1 MIKLKNL
8 IKESYAWERKFG
20 EPLPTLAS
28 VQKKKLKEDLLTE
41 KKELDSQFITQIH
54 LLTKRNNHT
63 EARRKLSSWMGNDK
77 LMSFYEAMGTLNKV
91 FNGFP
96 PELSKLNSKMEKELY
111 KQLSRSYKNYDAI
124 YDAL

>member
-1 MIKLKNL
+1 MIKLKDIINEKQQL
-8 IKESYAWERKFG
+8 N
-20 EPLPTLAS
+20 
-28 VQKKKLKEDLLTE
+28 E
-41 KKELDSQFITQIH
+41 KKELDKQFITQIH

-111 KQLSRSYKNYDAI
+111 KQLLRAYKNYDAI

>member
-8 IKESYAWERKFG
+8 IKEAYAWERKFG

-41 KKELDSQFITQIH
+41 KIELPTSGITKIH
-54 LLTKRNNHT
+54 TLTQRNNHT
-63 EARRKLSSWMGNDK
+63 EARRLLSSWMGNDK
-77 LMSFYEAMGTLNKV
+77 LMSFYEAMETLNKV

-96 PELSKLNSKMEKELY
+96 SELSKLNQKMEKELY
-111 KQLSRSYKNYDAI
+111 KQLKKSFANADIIK
-124 YDAL
+124 DAL

>member
-1 MIKLKNL
+1 MIKLKKL
-8 IKESYAWERKFG
+8 IKEAHAWERKFG

-41 KKELDSQFITQIH
+41 KKELDSLFITQIH

-111 KQLSRSYKNYDAI
+111 KQLNRSYKNYDAI

>member
-1 MIKLKNL
+1 MIKLKKL
-8 IKESYAWERKFG
+8 IKEAHAWERKFG

-96 PELSKLNSKMEKELY
+96 PELSKLNQKMEKELY
-111 KQLSRSYKNYDAI
+111 KTIKKTYLNSAEVI
-124 YDAL
+124 GLL